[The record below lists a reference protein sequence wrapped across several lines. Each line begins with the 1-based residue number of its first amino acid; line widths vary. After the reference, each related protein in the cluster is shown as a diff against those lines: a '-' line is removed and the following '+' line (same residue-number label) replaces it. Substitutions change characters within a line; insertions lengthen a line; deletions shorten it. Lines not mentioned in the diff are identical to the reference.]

1 MFSGARVF
9 SDARIPRPGML
20 QSERSLKYSLE
31 PSSSA
36 RRPFLPNGTCQ
47 TAILYTTATTRFPA
61 YGSRRAGLS
70 VRLTLHNS
78 SCTSL
83 SVRLPPRGSYL
94 ALLRTRLAPHGLCH
108 AAPSGRFPTH
118 ARNRTRVPPRDSPR
132 TVPAKLPAPKMDGS
146 SGIRPTFKAWREAA
160 PLRLSGSSRGK
171 LPASSRS

>member
-61 YGSRRAGLS
+61 YNSRRAGP
-70 VRLTLHNS
+70 TLRFSARDSRHMAS
-78 SCTSL
+78 ATW
-83 SVRLPPRGSYL
+83 LPADASQHTTATARKS
-94 ALLRTRLAPHGLCH
+94 RH
-108 AAPSGRFPTH
+108 AAPLAQFPPNCMPSNERIFRHPPHVQGLARGRATQTE
-118 ARNRTRVPPRDSPR
+118 RIV
-132 TVPAKLPAPKMDGS
+132 K
-146 SGIRPTFKAWREAA
+146 REA
-160 PLRLSGSSRGK
+160 SGLVAILMG
-171 LPASSRS
+171 A